1 MGGGTNHRFGL
12 YDGVLIK
19 DNHIK
24 AVGSIAKAIE
34 SARRKAHHL
43 LKIEIETKTLDE
55 VREALAT
62 KADIILL
69 DNMPLD
75 MIREAVKLINGQ
87 ASVEASGNVTFET
100 IREIGETGVDF
111 ISSGSLTHSAP
122 AADISMKIK

>member
-24 AVGSIAKAIE
+24 AGGSIMKAIE

-43 LKIEIETKTLDE
+43 LKIEVETKTLDE
-55 VREALAT
+55 VREALAA
-62 KADIILL
+62 KADIIML

-87 ASVEASGNVTFET
+87 VPVEASGNVTFET